1 VATHL
6 LLEVGS
12 LVRISCLEKPDFHH
26 REGRVAKVNEKTAVV
41 WLRNLETMA
50 MEQHTFKHTELRP
63 LAFEE
68 NPDLKAVRSRVLALT
83 EFGRLHPFHR
93 DILMLLER
101 NTAFCPE
108 ELEMLAQLEAQYLG
122 KERLQALPSLVASSR

>member
-1 VATHL
+1 
-6 LLEVGS
+6 
-12 LVRISCLEKPDFHH
+12 
-26 REGRVAKVNEKTAVV
+26 
-41 WLRNLETMA
+41 

-68 NPDLKAVRSRVLALT
+68 NPDLKAVRNRVLTLT
-83 EFGRLHPFHR
+83 EIGRLHPFHR

-122 KERLQALPSLVASSR
+122 KEKIQDLPSLVASSR